1 MIHSDYVGPGDEKPY
16 KEANDDIRYL
26 ARTEGIFTDPVYS
39 GKAFHGLMDLIRT
52 GSIPKG
58 SNVVFLHTG
67 GATALFSEPDII
79 GDLNQIQ
86 A

>member
-1 MIHSDYVGPGDEKPY
+1 MGPGYEKPY

-67 GATALFSEPDII
+67 GAALFSNPISSEI
-79 GDLNQIQ
+79 
-86 A
+86 